1 MILLD
6 IAQVNEALNFGKNL
20 FGMLAMLGGG
30 FWAVNKMWLST
41 IYQTKKDSES
51 AFDRLQTEMHQNSIT
66 TSNEILSQNDK
77 LNRMEKEA
85 EVFKEKY
92 NGDMKLLQQQM
103 ATQTTVMQD
112 IAHKVNNIANIKIAN
127 IVEMMIDEELKKR
140 KL

>member
-51 AFDRLQTEMHQNSIT
+51 AFDRLQTEMHQNSVT
-66 TSNEILSQNDK
+66 TSKEILSQNDK

-92 NGDMKLLQQQM
+92 NGDMNLLHQQM

-127 IVEMMIDEELKKR
+127 IVEMMLDEELKKR

>member
-51 AFDRLQTEMHQNSIT
+51 AFDRLQTEMHQNSVT
-66 TSNEILSQNDK
+66 TSKEILSQNDK
-77 LNRMEKEA
+77 LIRMEKEA

>member
-51 AFDRLQTEMHQNSIT
+51 AFDRLQTEMHQNSVT

>member
-51 AFDRLQTEMHQNSIT
+51 AFDRLQTEMHQNSVT
-66 TSNEILSQNDK
+66 TSKEILSQNDK